1 MQRILSILLV
11 LSVLVSYAQEFSPR
25 YEMVKLNKE
34 VNSYYHDAAPII
46 SVDGKQLY
54 FFIHNHP
61 QNTFGKQG
69 SDDIW
74 VSKLGDNGQWGA
86 PQHLGSPFNIHRSN
100 QVFTA
105 LPDGSLFIK
114 GGRQKD
120 TKGFS
125 IVSPGGSLTE
135 IEVPGFKEMNKGRFY
150 GASMSS
156 DMKHIILFFGEM
168 ANSTRS
174 SLYVSNLDGDGKW
187 TRPVK
192 LNISTRD
199 DDFGPFI
206 GPDDKTLYFA
216 SDRNVP
222 GKFGKSD
229 IYKTTRLDD
238 TWQNWSE
245 PVNMGSPINTAAGE
259 MYFCIDKAGNVFMSR
274 SVIGGD
280 GGTLDLWKLVP
291 RDVIVKVVGT
301 IYNEKTQQPIEANVQ
316 VKPAG
321 SEVIQLH
328 AQANGRYETKIP
340 EVKGVNIAASQNEF
354 LPKEVSVSLPDQLG
368 NDATLYV
375 DLYLTPIA
383 KKLLLTGT
391 VFDNKTMKP
400 VSANLNVQLK
410 EDRKENF
417 SLRVGSSAYEQ
428 EIKKTGWYMYTASA
442 EGYINAVDSVE
453 VISEEI
459 TPVIKD
465 IFLQPIEVG
474 LTVRLKNIYFDFDKT
489 TLKRESFV
497 ELNKVVDFLK
507 QNSSVEI
514 QIEGH
519 TDSKGSDEY
528 NLNLSQG
535 RSQSVVDYLV
545 SQGIS
550 ASRLGAQ
557 GFGESTPIDTND
569 TDAGRANN
577 RRVEFRVVKK

>member
-1 MQRILSILLV
+1 MYRLLFILLF
-11 LSVLVSYAQEFSPR
+11 SAFTLVSPAQEFAPR

-34 VNSYYHDAAPII
+34 VNSFYHDAAPVI
-46 SVDGKQLY
+46 SIDGTKLY
-54 FFIHNHP
+54 FFVHNHP
-61 QNTFGKQG
+61 ENTFGKTG

-74 VSKLGDNGQWGA
+74 MSTIKEDGTWG
-86 PQHLGSPFNIHRSN
+86 PPVHLNNPFNIHRSN

-125 IVSPGGSLTE
+125 IVTGGSLAE

-156 DMKHIILFFGEM
+156 DKKHMIIFLGEM
-168 ANSTRS
+168 TNSTRS
-174 SLYVSNLDGDGKW
+174 NLYVSNLGSDGKW
-187 TRPVK
+187 SRPVK

-199 DDFGPFI
+199 DDFGAFI

-216 SDRNVP
+216 SDRSVP

-238 TWQNWSE
+238 SWQKWSE

-259 MYFCIDKAGNVFMSR
+259 MYFCIDKTGNVFMSR

-291 RDVIVKVVGT
+291 RDIIVKVVGT
-301 IYNEKTQQPIEANVQ
+301 IYNEKTQQPIDANVQ
-316 VKPAG
+316 VKPAS
-321 SEVIQLH
+321 SEVIQLQ
-328 AQANGRYETKIP
+328 AQADGKYETNIP
-340 EVKGVNIAASQNEF
+340 EVNGVSVSASRAEF
-354 LPKEVSVSLPDQLG
+354 LPKDISIPLPDELG
-368 NDATLYV
+368 NDTTLYV

-391 VFDNKTMKP
+391 VYDNKTMKP
-400 VSANLNVQLK
+400 VSANLQIQLK
-410 EDRKENF
+410 EDRKVNF
-417 SLRVGSSAYEQ
+417 STRAGNGKYEQ
-428 EIKKTGWYMYTASA
+428 EIKRTGWYMYVATA
-442 EGYINAVDSVE
+442 EGYVNATDSVE

-465 IFLQPIEVG
+465 IVLQPIEVG

-489 TLKRESFV
+489 TLKSESFV

-507 QNSSVEI
+507 QNSSISI

-519 TDSKGSDEY
+519 TDSKGSDDY

-535 RSQSVVDYLV
+535 RSQSVVDYLI
-545 SQGIS
+545 SQGID
-550 ASRLGAQ
+550 ASRLSAQ

-577 RRVEFRVVKK
+577 RRVEFRVVKM